1 MKKAKKRSPLKK
13 GKKLGGVKLQR
24 GTKALQ
30 RGGGLL
36 ERAAAKLERGGALL
50 QRGSGAEPTEE

>member
-1 MKKAKKRSPLKK
+1 MMKKAKKRSPLKK

-24 GTKALQ
+24 GTRALQ

-36 ERAAAKLERGGALL
+36 ERGGGLL
-50 QRGSGAEPTEE
+50 QRGSGVQTE